1 MSIRAD
7 CLYIR
12 FRTAVSMP
20 IVVDRRDP
28 FFPDPGIAQA
38 GCPMSIVSAAAGVLA
53 LAASNAGALGGSI
66 VAAVPA
72 LTIASLMA
80 MAAAS
85 LFARLSG
92 VGRIA
97 SPIIFA
103 AYALVP
109 AAVILLMEWSETGPS
124 LSPLLWTL
132 TIAAWGW
139 WPIGDILRRRRQS
152 FPTSAPTPVAP
163 LMDDTRVA
171 SILERAGR
179 LTRAELHDLSR
190 SRGRQVR
197 ATMPRPRAQ
206 SRLLEIEDDAR
217 RLAGPGTTLIIRDA
231 VRGALG
237 LAAETSTG
245 RGGWVALRLLRRMV
259 RRSVENAVLAVV
271 LADRLDAQA
280 RTLLAVCWDDVT
292 A

>member
-1 MSIRAD
+1 
-7 CLYIR
+7 
-12 FRTAVSMP
+12 
-20 IVVDRRDP
+20 
-28 FFPDPGIAQA
+28 
-38 GCPMSIVSAAAGVLA
+38 MSIVSAAAGVLA

-231 VRGALG
+231 VRGARG